1 MNLEIKGTYNNFVL
15 RPLKL
20 YIYIFKINYVNIS
33 KSSYF
38 NLKKKQSY
46 IFYQLIFSI
55 NTLSLKCTL
64 KI

>member
-38 NLKKKQSY
+38 NLKKKTKLHFLSID
-46 IFYQLIFSI
+46 IF
-55 NTLSLKCTL
+55 N
-64 KI
+64 